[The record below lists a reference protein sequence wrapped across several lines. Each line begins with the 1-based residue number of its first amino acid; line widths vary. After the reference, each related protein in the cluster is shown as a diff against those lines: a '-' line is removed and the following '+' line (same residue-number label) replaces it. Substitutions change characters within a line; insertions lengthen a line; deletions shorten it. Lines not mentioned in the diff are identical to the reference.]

1 MEDVNQRYY
10 ISKGS
15 NNNISKEVLETSINY
30 EEQDDFQDGNID
42 FGLRLKKNVLNSN
55 LFKKVNKKTVIAR
68 QNTV

>member
-30 EEQDDFQDGNID
+30 EEQDDFQYGNID
-42 FGLRLKKNVLNSN
+42 FGLLLKKNVLNNN

>member
-42 FGLRLKKNVLNSN
+42 FGLRLKKNVLNNN

>member
-42 FGLRLKKNVLNSN
+42 FGLRLKKNFLNDN

>member
-30 EEQDDFQDGNID
+30 EEQDDF
-42 FGLRLKKNVLNSN
+42 
-55 LFKKVNKKTVIAR
+55 
-68 QNTV
+68 